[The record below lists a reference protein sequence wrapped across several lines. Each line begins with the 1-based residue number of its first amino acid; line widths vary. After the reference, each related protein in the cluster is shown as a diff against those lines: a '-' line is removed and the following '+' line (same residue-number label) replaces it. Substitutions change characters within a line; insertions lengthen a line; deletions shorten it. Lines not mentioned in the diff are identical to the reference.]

1 MTVTFSR
8 EGLVKTR
15 KVFNLFDERPNPWQ
29 LFKQCYPVFY
39 VLLYM
44 LWDSVNRRLLS
55 LVFCVPILHESADL
69 NEQGLPK
76 LRTNVAVL
84 MSYSSYVCHS
94 DEHMPLLL
102 LSFIG
107 FGVWSFGILIFTYVT
122 LWKMGDE
129 RHTEENLKDFG
140 YFTNG
145 FEPSY
150 WWWDIGWK
158 RLDQLFMVMITFTN
172 LVPDVKGKLILYA
185 FISGIA
191 LAGHCYCHP
200 YDDRNA
206 GLLDLCE
213 VLALTSRFFLFGLIS
228 LLLIFG
234 SEKSVTWS
242 IAIIICL
249 ALVSYVIFVSLHI
262 GTQLLEHWSATF
274 IAEKE
279 ELEADPEL
287 FKDLFNKDA
296 AANAAKKMG
305 RLIVEKFFMKGASK
319 CLEKVTARQK
329 SLEKVQLHLE
339 WVGPWED
346 ARAGARDRRGIGRG
360 KGCVAR
366 FAEHFIAFFFRM
378 SEECQRE
385 QCAKMIGTFAEY
397 LFAYSGN
404 YRLPSRLVD
413 ILCVLSLAMKSLQ
426 RRGASVT
433 IDALEIEVKKVLRS
447 GHKSINKRKNAENS
461 VKRLTNM
468 TLNKDSIPVLPV
480 SESSKSKPESK
491 CKPSKV
497 HPTPSHDTAK
507 AKKDDYIGS
516 EVTAVSADDLMTLQM
531 FLWRLDV
538 DSAID
543 LVDAVNNILIQ
554 HVDAD
559 YKKWFE
565 EEGLQKLHKKEDQA
579 ATRIARC
586 WRKKMEN
593 RKKMGYNQNPTE
605 KEDPP
610 LPPDSDQIQH
620 EVAPPPGSPPR
631 FSASPSPPSLIGI
644 EELFDEEA

>member
-413 ILCVLSLAMKSLQ
+413 ILCVLSLAMKSLK

-433 IDALEIEVKKVLRS
+433 KDTLEVEVKKLLRAS
-447 GHKSINKRKNAENS
+447 HNSMRKRKNAEKS
-461 VKRLTNM
+461 VNM
-468 TLNKDSIPVLPV
+468 MKTMMLQSKDPETS
-480 SESSKSKPESK
+480 SSKTKSA
-491 CKPSKV
+491 PSQGL
-497 HPTPSHDTAK
+497 DTTEV
-507 AKKDDYIGS
+507 KKDDQ
-516 EVTAVSADDLMTLQM
+516 VPAVNADVAAVNADDLMTLQM

-538 DSAID
+538 EVVID
-543 LVDAVNNILIQ
+543 LVDKVNNYLIQ
-554 HVDAD
+554 HVETEYQEWMAEKGVEMVHQKEDASATKIARLFR
-559 YKKWFE
+559 KKME
-565 EEGLQKLHKKEDQA
+565 NRRKVRQKEDQA
-579 ATRIARC
+579 ATKIARR
-586 WRKKMEN
+586 WQEYRRK
-593 RKKMGYNQNPTE
+593 G
-605 KEDPP
+605 
-610 LPPDSDQIQH
+610 H
-620 EVAPPPGSPPR
+620 
-631 FSASPSPPSLIGI
+631 
-644 EELFDEEA
+644 DEEAVAPDRGQESLVKVAPVKRAMNYLKWINL